1 MGLYSSV
8 RSALPTVGKFIN
20 KGLSTAGKFL
30 NKNAGNLIGI
40 GSNLLLNK
48 FGNSDWSDKT
58 KKTFKVSADIANAM
72 LGEDSNITKQI
83 QNMSDVAK
91 GEAIKWNP
99 VNIKDDL
106 NKAALM
112 LSLQPSTGYY
122 NRNLGGTNFKRRIKR
137 KRTRRIGSSDGV
149 HKHRNIK

>member
-1 MGLYSSV
+1 MGLLSLV

-20 KGLSTAGKFL
+20 KGLPTVGKFL
-30 NKNAGNLIGI
+30 KKNAGNLIAVGT
-40 GSNLLLNK
+40 NTALNH
-48 FGNSDWSDKT
+48 FGKSDWNDKT
-58 KKTFKVSADIANAM
+58 KKTFSVGADIAKAM

-112 LSLQPSTGYY
+112 LSLQPPTGYY

>member
-1 MGLYSSV
+1 MGLLSIGSSL
-8 RSALPTVGKFIN
+8 LPKVGKFIS
-20 KGLSTAGKFL
+20 KGIPIVGKFL
-30 NKNAGNLIGI
+30 NKNVGNLLGI
-40 GSNLLLNK
+40 GANMALNK

-112 LSLQPSTGYY
+112 LSLQPPTGYY